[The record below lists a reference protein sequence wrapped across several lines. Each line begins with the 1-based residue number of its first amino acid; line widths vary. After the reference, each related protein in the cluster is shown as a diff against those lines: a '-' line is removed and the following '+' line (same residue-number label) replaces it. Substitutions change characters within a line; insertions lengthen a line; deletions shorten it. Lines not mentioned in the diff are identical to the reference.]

1 MARLERE
8 VLHPDGRTTPPPDS
22 PQPRS
27 RASPVGAHNPDA
39 LSAQKGESDHAGAAP
54 WESAFALA
62 QHGAH
67 AAMRST
73 VSEPDQALEGMGGA
87 AAAPQAQQ
95 REVRARPERPG
106 VQEAAAGEPLAA
118 MPATHREALERTRP
132 GSGDAAPAPAG
143 DSVRATAL
151 GGADRTP
158 HTNPRDAAALP
169 PELPAEV
176 AALATRVTELAEA
189 QDAAARAA
197 VAQHHQ
203 VPL

>member
-1 MARLERE
+1 

-39 LSAQKGESDHAGAAP
+39 LSTQNDEPDQAGAP
-54 WESAFALA
+54 PGSSAVALA

-67 AAMRST
+67 TAMRSA

-87 AAAPQAQQ
+87 VAAPQAQEH
-95 REVRARPERPG
+95 EVRARPECLE
-106 VQEAAAGEPLAA
+106 VAAGEPVAA
-118 MPATHREALERTRP
+118 MAATHQEALERTRP

-143 DSVRATAL
+143 DSVRGTAL
-151 GGADRTP
+151 GGANRNPD
-158 HTNPRDAAALP
+158 TNPRDAAALP